1 MTRIRFENLPSTNTP
16 RNAENLNKLNN
27 VVISSTEPTTGEE
40 VWIDNTN
47 KKIYTKNDNG
57 VYEEFYREI
66 ESGNNNN
73 GSYVKSVDGTM
84 ICKKQIAGTT
94 KITSAWG
101 TMYESSAIDC
111 GNYATNFVET
121 PRIYATVVGSGCF
134 IESVG
139 GGANTNSFGNM
150 YLALP
155 FSREEHNYIIDLL
168 AIGRWK

>member
-1 MTRIRFENLPSTNTP
+1 MEKINWTSTTPINTT
-16 RNAENLNKLNN
+16 NLNQLQSN
-27 VVISSTEPTTGEE
+27 VENAI
-40 VWIDNTN
+40 
-47 KKIYTKNDNG
+47 NG
-57 VYEEFYREI
+57 VV

-73 GSYVKSVDGTM
+73 GSYVKFVDGTM
-84 ICKKQIAGTT
+84 ICKKQVAGTT

-101 TMYESSAIDC
+101 TMYESSVIDC
-111 GNYATNFVET
+111 GNYAINFVET

-155 FSREEHNYIIDLL
+155 FSREEHNYIVDLL
-168 AIGRWK
+168 AVGRWK